1 MATEDDDGDD
11 DRGDDDQ
18 NGAASE
24 ASCRSNRVDDHSRFY
39 DQKFPIC
46 ARWLMRT
53 REHGSHRYQR
63 CHFSP
68 DCSRHAPDALQRGF

>member
-46 ARWLMRT
+46 ARWLTRT
-53 REHGSHRYQR
+53 REHVHSRFYASSM
-63 CHFSP
+63 FS
-68 DCSRHAPDALQRGF
+68 SG